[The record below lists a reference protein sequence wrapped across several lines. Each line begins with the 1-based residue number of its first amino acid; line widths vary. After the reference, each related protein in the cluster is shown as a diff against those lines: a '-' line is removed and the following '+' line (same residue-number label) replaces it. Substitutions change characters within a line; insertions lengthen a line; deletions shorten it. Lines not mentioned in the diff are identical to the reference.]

1 MMEVWDDV
9 CSKVIST
16 KAVKIG
22 LSIKWKALTEGIKY
36 FKLTT
41 YFMQANHILQNLS
54 KLYLTNGLLIDC
66 VKKCRCPEEMFAF
79 GQFAT
84 RS

>member
-1 MMEVWDDV
+1 M
-9 CSKVIST
+9 
-16 KAVKIG
+16 
-22 LSIKWKALTEGIKY
+22 KY

-41 YFMQANHILQNLS
+41 YLMQANHILQNLS
-54 KLYLTNGLLIDC
+54 KLYLTDGLLIDC
-66 VKKCRCPEEMFAF
+66 VKKCCCPEEMFAF